1 LRNRLA
7 ADKFD
12 HEIASHLDIAIH
24 VAKWRDGHGQIVA
37 AVAVALATLSLV
49 VLVGR
54 AS

>member
-12 HEIASHLDIAIH
+12 HEIHLDIPIH

-37 AVAVALATLSLV
+37 PVAVSLATLSLV